1 MRPLSAVTVIEV
13 WERGWGQP
21 PVERAL
27 TLLSACTEESAA
39 TLPTLT
45 VGQRD
50 ARLAEL
56 YQRLFGGTLHAFA
69 ECPRCGQRLEYSM
82 ALRDLTAPS
91 RPAVDDL
98 TLEYGGISLHLRLP
112 DSHDLVAAGRCATV
126 EEARQLLARRCLVP
140 AEEGGVAVV
149 SDPLPDALI
158 ERISDRLRQA
168 DPQAETLIH
177 LTCSECSH
185 RWQVVL
191 DIERFLWTKVGS
203 LAKRLLREVHVLAR
217 AYGWREADILAM
229 TAARRQFYL
238 EMVGI

>member
-13 WERGWGQP
+13 WERGLGQP

-27 TLLSACTEESAA
+27 TLLSSCTEESAA
-39 TLPTLT
+39 TLLALT

-50 ARLAEL
+50 ARLADL
-56 YQRLFGGTLHAFA
+56 YQRLFGETLHAFA

-82 ALRDLTAPS
+82 AVRDLTAPS
-91 RPAVDDL
+91 RPAESDL
-98 TLEYGGISLHLRLP
+98 TLDYEGISLHLRLP
-112 DSHDLVAAGRCATV
+112 NSRDLAAAGQCATV
-126 EEARQLLARRCLVP
+126 EEARILLARRCVVP
-140 AEEGGVAVV
+140 AEEGGVTAAM
-149 SDPLPDALI
+149 DALPDALI
-158 ERISDRLRQA
+158 ERISERLRQA

-177 LTCSECSH
+177 LTCAECSH

-238 EMVGI
+238 GTAGI

>member
-13 WERGWGQP
+13 WERGLGQP
-21 PVERAL
+21 PVQRAL

-39 TLPTLT
+39 TLPALT

-56 YQRLFGGTLHAFA
+56 YQRLFGETLHAFA
-69 ECPRCGQRLEYSM
+69 ECPQCGQRLEYSM
-82 ALRDLTAPS
+82 ALRDLAAPA
-91 RPAVDDL
+91 RPVENDL
-98 TLEYGGISLHLRLP
+98 TLDYEGLPLRLRLP
-112 DSHDLVAAGRCATV
+112 DSRDLAAAGRCATV
-126 EEARQLLARRCLVP
+126 EEARILLARRCLVP
-140 AEEGGVAVV
+140 AEEGGFTDI
-149 SDPLPDALI
+149 SDPLPDGLI
-158 ERISDRLRQA
+158 ERIAERLQHA

-177 LTCSECSH
+177 LTCAECSH

-203 LAKRLLREVHVLAR
+203 LAKRLLREVHLLAR
-217 AYGWREADILAM
+217 AYGWREADILSM